1 MGSRM
6 DTRTQPQSNAQP
18 DAAQLLPGQLQSR
31 QPCTSCTTFCYP
43 LVHGE
48 IAGNWTRWCAECN
61 CVVRVKICAC
71 VRAEITHPCYERLV
85 LANQEEVRDK
95 IGPRAVCS
103 RGWHT
108 TRLPTSNEVDAL
120 FVLKH
125 KALQAWR
132 HELKNLVPELL
143 LAHRVPEEIAKN
155 ILLYVGFDHPWL
167 GVEGIVTRGTETKY
181 EYKRER

>member
-1 MGSRM
+1 M
-6 DTRTQPQSNAQP
+6 
-18 DAAQLLPGQLQSR
+18 
-31 QPCTSCTTFCYP
+31 
-43 LVHGE
+43 
-48 IAGNWTRWCAECN
+48 
-61 CVVRVKICAC
+61 
-71 VRAEITHPCYERLV
+71 
-85 LANQEEVRDK
+85 
-95 IGPRAVCS
+95 
-103 RGWHT
+103 
-108 TRLPTSNEVDAL
+108 PTSNEVDAL

-132 HELKNLVPELL
+132 HELL